1 MKDRW
6 RGQRQGKWSEREYER
21 KTNEDKAKDGWRE
34 AEGMVRRRK
43 ASSLP
48 SCFV

>member
-1 MKDRW
+1 MERTIKT
-6 RGQRQGKWSEREYER
+6 GKWNEREREYER
-21 KTNEDKAKDGWRE
+21 KTNKDEAKDRKTK
-34 AEGMVRRRK
+34 AERTARRK